1 VIKEQLQEIHV
12 IVNSMNTKVRR
23 KLLNYSIC
31 FKEIITRG
39 ATYLLFYVIIQEVQ
53 CVLLTPVPLS

>member
-1 VIKEQLQEIHV
+1 MYI